1 MLPNFVIIGAQ
12 KSASTYAH
20 LALRKHPDVH
30 MPADETPFF
39 EDPHFTAGDP
49 RPLTKLFAHTNA
61 PLRGIKR
68 PNYLA
73 EPEVPSRIRSM
84 LPEARLI
91 ARLREPISRFLSAY
105 HYYMKIGVF
114 PVLPVAQALPRLLAG
129 EALGSPY
136 AHELLEYGRYATHLR
151 RYLRIFPE
159 EQILVLLQDDF
170 TANPRQTLNAMTEFL
185 GARQFDSLPKISRDN
200 AGLYSL
206 PRLRFLRSRNRFL
219 FHYDPAK
226 PEFREKS
233 GVVKYLGAGA
243 ITAIDRII
251 LAHFH
256 PNDKPRLA
264 APLMTQLQD
273 FYGPEIDALEAML
286 GRSLQAWRATRGI

>member
-20 LALRKHPDVH
+20 LALRKHPDVY
-30 MPADETPFF
+30 MPGGETPFF
-39 EDPHFTAGDP
+39 ENPHFTVRDP
-49 RPLTKLFAHTNA
+49 RPLTKLFAHTSA

-73 EPEVPSRIRSM
+73 EPEVPSRIRLL

-91 ARLREPISRFLSAY
+91 AILREPISRFLSAY

-114 PVLPVAQALPRLLAG
+114 PVLPVAQALPRLLVG
-129 EALGSPY
+129 ETFGSPY

-159 EQILVLLQDDF
+159 EQMLVLLQEDF
-170 TANPRQTLNAMTEFL
+170 TVNPHQTLNGMTEFL
-185 GARQFDSLPKISRDN
+185 GARQFKNLPRISRDN

-219 FHYDPAK
+219 FHYDPAE
-226 PEFREKS
+226 PAFRERS
-233 GVVKYLGAGA
+233 GVAKYLAAGA
-243 ITAIDRII
+243 ITAIDRIV
-251 LAHFH
+251 LAHFLR
-256 PNDKPRLA
+256 NEKPQLA
-264 APLMTQLQD
+264 APLMSQLQD

-286 GRSLQAWRATRGI
+286 GRSLQAWRAPRGN